1 MAAPREQ
8 YGYRSMNSSELTAV
22 IKARAMKAQNHP
34 ALKIQAAS
42 EVTERRRKAAAGRV
56 LSSTS
61 SVQYN
66 PYSSRSSEQV
76 TEYKAGNAFLQG
88 ETAVNPLKYYTN
100 TNPQCCSDPV
110 SNVFGNATLTFG
122 RPADLC
128 QVPVQLVGPS
138 NCLPLPESRN
148 IVRCPAPALNTIKGP
163 IPAGQAGIYLT
174 QGQCATGVLPNAV
187 QK

>member
-1 MAAPREQ
+1 MAAPVQQ

-22 IKARAMKAQNHP
+22 LKQRAQKAQNHP

-42 EVTERRRKAAAGRV
+42 EVTERVRKAAAGRV
-56 LSSTS
+56 LSSTT
-61 SVQYN
+61 SVLYN

-76 TEYKAGNAFLQG
+76 TEFKAGNAFLEG
-88 ETAVNPLKYYTN
+88 ETAVDPLKYYTN

-110 SNVFGNATLTFG
+110 SNTFGNATLTFG

-128 QVPVQLVGPS
+128 QVPVILTGPS
-138 NCLPLPESRN
+138 NCLSLPESRN
-148 IVRCPAPALNTIKGP
+148 IVRCPDVPLNTIKGP
-163 IPAGQAGIYLT
+163 IPKGQAGVYPLNNSC
-174 QGQCATGVLPNAV
+174 GAGVLPNAI

>member
-34 ALKIQAAS
+34 ALKIQSAS
-42 EVTERRRKAAAGRV
+42 EVTERRRKAAAGQV
-56 LSSTS
+56 VSSTPN
-61 SVQYN
+61 VKYN

-76 TEYKAGNAFLQG
+76 TEAVAGDAFRAG
-88 ETAVNPLKYYTN
+88 TAALNVFKYYTN

-128 QVPVQLVGPS
+128 QIPVQLVGPS
-138 NCLPLPESRN
+138 NCLPLAESRN

-174 QGQCATGVLPNAV
+174 QGQCATGVLPNAI

>member
-42 EVTERRRKAAAGRV
+42 EVTERKRKAAAGQV
-56 LSSTS
+56 LSSTPN
-61 SVQYN
+61 VKYN

-76 TEYKAGNAFLQG
+76 TEAKAGDAFRAGAAQ
-88 ETAVNPLKYYTN
+88 VDVFKYYTN

-128 QVPVQLVGPS
+128 QIPVQLVGPS
-138 NCLPLPESRN
+138 NCLRVPESRN
-148 IVRCPAPALNTIKGP
+148 IVRCPDTPLNTIKGP
-163 IPAGQAGIYLT
+163 IPAGQAGVYPLNND
-174 QGQCATGVLPNAV
+174 CAVGVLPYAIP
-187 QK
+187 K